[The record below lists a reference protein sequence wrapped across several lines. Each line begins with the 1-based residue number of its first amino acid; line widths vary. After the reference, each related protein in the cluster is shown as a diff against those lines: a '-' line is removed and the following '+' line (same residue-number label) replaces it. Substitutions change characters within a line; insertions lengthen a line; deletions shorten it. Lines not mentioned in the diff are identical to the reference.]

1 FESHRHAIDD
11 SSHTL
16 TIIYATETGNAQDY
30 AGRIACYC
38 RRAHFRC
45 RVFDVDKYPLSEI
58 LSERIAIFVV
68 ATSGTGKEPRT
79 MTPFWK
85 SLLRSDLPPDFFDD
99 LHYAVFGLGDSSYEK
114 FCWPAKKLTRRLE
127 QLGARSICP
136 RAEGDT
142 QHTLGTDGAFQPWV
156 STLVH
161 GLLKLLPLPPHLSLL
176 PAEEL
181 PTPRVTIIPATR
193 EDLQNEHDPLLGDDR
208 YHTFE
213 ITENERITADDW
225 YQEVRHLVFRC
236 SDVLAYDP
244 GDVAVVHPKASP
256 VDVDSFLTTMGWS
269 NVADDPIQMRHVFE
283 DQSLP
288 DHLPRVSTLRSLF
301 TSHLDINA
309 VPKRSFFWF
318 LKHFAADEREREKLG
333 EFSSPDGAEEL
344 YEYATRLRRTIRE
357 VVAEFRSVRVP
368 RDYIFD
374 VFPPLRAREFSI
386 ASSASVHPH
395 EVHLCVAI
403 IDYKTKLK
411 ARRRGVG
418 TLFFPRL
425 LFLLCSN
432 PLRPGATLRLGITNG
447 LLALPPD
454 PTTPV
459 ICVGP
464 GTGVAPVRAVL
475 EARVHV
481 GAEDNTLYFGHRAS
495 GKDAHYSHEWTA
507 LAEAGKLTYRVT
519 ASRDGPEGTR
529 RVYVQDLIRQDA
541 KRVWELVHDKRA
553 WVYIS
558 GSSNKM
564 PAGVRA
570 ALVEIAREEGKMGE
584 EEARAYVARMEKE
597 ERLFEECWS

>member
-1 FESHRHAIDD
+1 MESHRHATDD
-11 SSHTL
+11 LSHTL
-16 TIIYATETGNAQDY
+16 TIIFATETGNAQDY
-30 AGRIACYC
+30 AGRIAHYC

-45 RVFDVDKYPLSEI
+45 RVFSVDKYPLSEI
-58 LSERIAIFVV
+58 VSERIAIFVV

-79 MTPFWK
+79 MTPLWK
-85 SLLRSDLPPDFFDD
+85 SLLRSDLPPDFFED
-99 LHYAVFGLGDSSYEK
+99 LRYAVFGLGDSSYEK
-114 FCWPAKKLTRRLE
+114 FCWPAKKMTRRLE

-142 QHTLGTDGAFQPWV
+142 QHTLGTDGAFESWV

-161 GLLKLLPLPPHLSLL
+161 GLLKLFPLPPHLSLL

-181 PTPRVTIIPATR
+181 PTPHVTILPATR
-193 EDLQNEHDPLLGDDR
+193 EDLQNERDSLLGDDR

-213 ITENERITADDW
+213 LTTNERITADDW

-236 SDVLAYDP
+236 GDDLAYDP

-256 VDVDSFLTTMGWS
+256 VDVDSFLTTMSWT
-269 NVADDPIQMRHVFE
+269 NVADDPIRIQHVFE

-309 VPKRSFFWF
+309 VPKRSFFRF
-318 LKHFAADEREREKLG
+318 LKHFATDEREREKLE
-333 EFSSPDGAEEL
+333 EFSSPEGAEEL
-344 YEYATRLRRTIRE
+344 YEYATRVRRTIRE
-357 VVAEFRSVRVP
+357 VAAEFHSVRVP

-374 VFPPLRAREFSI
+374 VFPPLRPREFSI
-386 ASSASVHPH
+386 ASSALVHPH

-418 TLFFPRL
+418 TS
-425 LFLLCSN
+425 FLASL
-432 PLRPGATLRLGITNG
+432 PAGATLRIGIASG

-454 PTTPV
+454 PNTPV

-464 GTGVAPVRAVL
+464 GTGVAPARAVL
-475 EARVHV
+475 EARTHA
-481 GAEDNTLYFGHRAS
+481 GAKDNSLYFGHRAS
-495 GKDAHYSHEWTA
+495 GKDAHYSHEWTS
-507 LAEAGKLTYRVT
+507 LAESGKLKYRVA

-541 KRVWELVHDKRA
+541 KRVWGLVHDEGA

-570 ALVEIAREEGKMGE
+570 ALAEIAREEGNMGE
-584 EEARAYVARMEKE
+584 EEALAYVARMEKE